1 MSCRLAKVRDW
12 GIRAIHEAQMH
23 EKNSFITLTYN
34 EDHLPIDNSV
44 DVRHW
49 QLFAKR
55 LRKHYGKFRFL
66 HCGEYGDQ
74 NKRPHYHACL
84 FGIDFS
90 DARIVLKQDK
100 DNILW
105 TSPTLEK
112 IWGMGYCTVGPL
124 NYDTAAYVARYTLKK
139 MGGEAAKTQYER
151 VDEQTGE
158 VTEVRPEYATM
169 SRRKGLGQT
178 WFEKYASDVYPDDFV
193 VVKGKKFRPPK
204 YYDELLD
211 RINPKMMEELKVQ
224 RQNVTKQKS
233 KDETHERRKVKD
245 KVIRAKM
252 KLQPKKL

>member
-1 MSCRLAKVRDW
+1 
-12 GIRAIHEAQMH
+12 MH